1 MRAILRRIMKRM
13 ILPALL
19 VLALLSAAVVGIPI
33 FLLKPFSPQTA
44 RAVAVAYRLR
54 EGAPL
59 VSLLA
64 SAIVLAG
71 TLAAWRSQGRWARAA
86 LLISL
91 GVASGAAWLA
101 RQNHFE
107 WMFNPLENPAY
118 ASGAEALAFVDP
130 ADMVI
135 AVELRG
141 DAVAY
146 PVRQMG
152 YHHLVNDQVGGIPIV
167 STY

>member
-1 MRAILRRIMKRM
+1 MKR
-13 ILPALL
+13 ILLPALSA
-19 VLALLSAAVVGIPI
+19 VALLSASVVLVPA

-44 RAVAVAYRLR
+44 RAVTIAYYLR
-54 EGAPL
+54 EAAPL
-59 VSLLA
+59 VSLACALLVIGGA
-64 SAIVLAG
+64 VF
-71 TLAAWRSQGRWARAA
+71 AWRGRGRWARVA
-86 LLISL
+86 LVGSL
-91 GVASGAAWLA
+91 LVAGGAAWLA

-107 WMFNPLENPAY
+107 WIFNPLKNPAY
-118 ASGAEALAFVDP
+118 ASGAEAAAFVDP

-146 PVRQMG
+146 PVRQMA
-152 YHHLVNDQVGGIPIV
+152 YHHLVNDQVGGVPIV

>member
-1 MRAILRRIMKRM
+1 MKR
-13 ILPALL
+13 ILLPALSA
-19 VLALLSAAVVGIPI
+19 VTLLSATVVLVPV

-44 RAVAVAYRLR
+44 RAVTIAYYLR
-54 EGAPL
+54 EAAPL
-59 VSLLA
+59 VSLVCALLVIGGA
-64 SAIVLAG
+64 VF
-71 TLAAWRSQGRWARAA
+71 AWRGRGRWARVA
-86 LLISL
+86 LVGSL
-91 GVASGAAWLA
+91 LVAGGAAWLA

-107 WMFNPLENPAY
+107 WIFNPLKNPAY
-118 ASGAEALAFVDP
+118 ASGAEASAFVDP

-146 PVRQMG
+146 PVRQMA
-152 YHHLVNDQVGGIPIV
+152 YHHLVNDQVGGVPIV